1 MRRAVPAALIGLG
14 AFLLALA
21 VLLPTLVVPRLEK
34 APLDVYS
41 INVATGTG
49 EYLNPET
56 LEFASGEEI
65 TVTRVTRGDVE
76 ASGEDVAVYEQ
87 SQTTEVEAIDAP
99 LNVIREKIVLD
110 RDSGIG
116 TGGTGDRPN
125 HEDAYTVKLPFNTE
139 QGTYLVHDTTLGD
152 AYPMEYVGR
161 TDLQGTEVLE
171 FRSGPTEPV
180 VVREQGVPGSLLG
193 APEVASIFAVE
204 TYENLGRVLYVEPRT
219 GAIVGGSSHPRRA
232 FSPSLGDAGEETTIF
247 DAELTTT
254 DESTAELLADANDA
268 ADQLTLVGRTL
279 PIVLG
284 LLGLLALVAGLLVP
298 RRTRTR
304 GRRERV
310 AEYEEQY

>member
-1 MRRAVPAALIGLG
+1 MRRAVPAVLIGVG

-56 LEFASGEEI
+56 LEFASDEEI

-76 ASGEDVAVYEQ
+76 ASGDDVAVYEQ

-116 TGGTGDRPN
+116 TGGSGDRPS
-125 HEDAYTVKLPFNTE
+125 HEDAYTVKLPFNTK
-139 QGTYLVHDTTLGD
+139 QGTYQVHDVTGGK

-161 TDLQGTEVLE
+161 TDLQGTEVME
-171 FRSGPTEPV
+171 FRSGPTEPEV
-180 VVREQGVPGSLLG
+180 VGQQGVPGELLG
-193 APEVASIFAVE
+193 APDVASIFAEE
-204 TYENLGRVLYVEPRT
+204 TYENLGRVIYVEPRT

-232 FSPSLGDAGEETTIF
+232 FRPSLGTEGEETAIF
-247 DAELTTT
+247 DAEVTTT
-254 DESTAELLADANDA
+254 EESSAELLSDANDA
-268 ADQLTLVGRTL
+268 ADKLTLVGRTL

-298 RRTRTR
+298 RRR

-310 AEYEEQY
+310 ERVEEYEQQY